1 MVDQL
6 GHKAAQETWECLS
19 CALGLEKIN
28 QTVASYGLKE
38 KDNTVFNSIVTE
50 DFMNEEIREASKI
63 YWENVE
69 VDWRLW

>member
-1 MVDQL
+1 MI
-6 GHKAAQETWECLS
+6 S
-19 CALGLEKIN
+19 ALGLEKIN